1 MEQIVLHMPA
11 HPETLAVLGYMVV
24 VNKQVHSYQ
33 LEEIDQYL
41 MECGTSL
48 DNTCLPPILDG
59 QDDAIPLARAMEA
72 FIAEEL
78 AVQEGILFVLSVLA
92 NVDTCMDEGEK
103 KFLSDVGMKS
113 MISPERRD
121 QLLSLGKEK
130 ALALRNSNN
139 VLFQRPYKDPP
150 VQKSWFRRLI
160 DHIIAFFCRLFSIS
174 LQTSVESAAS
184 QDQDYKAAIQKCAEI
199 AKDDFTVVQ
208 PCYEAVISKCSTI
221 VHNLQEQQ
229 VHHRYH
235 SELSDNVSA
244 MISDL
249 AKNLSDSVLGQSQK
263 SEAALLQKERTL
275 PDFTISLLGRTK
287 AGKTTLHAIL
297 TGKGRDKIGSG
308 LQRTTRYNRVYQ
320 WNLLRLIDTPGFG
333 SAEAAGR
340 SDDEI
345 AAAVLDES
353 DIICFVVVDEGIQK
367 DILEFIQRAS
377 KRNKP
382 IIILLNHK
390 QNIRDSVHFK
400 RFLQKPT
407 DWLTTTG
414 ESNLQG
420 YSNRIYRFAQ
430 ENGFGN
436 LISVYPV
443 FLLAALMAQEP
454 EYTKYSKLLWES
466 SNLEPFIE
474 KLKSWITLSGPLK
487 RSQTLLD
494 GTIQDFSH
502 TEEKIQQELLPINQ
516 EIQALQTRW
525 PAIVTTIRKEQ
536 QVLMDQLKD
545 LLDDRFSRLK
555 KQEALNFAT
564 QYFDCKDDLSSKW
577 TEYLGSIHFERTLE
591 EDVKDLTDQF
601 LSKVDNT
608 VRDFLEDF
616 YFAFSS
622 DLSLGWGQ
630 KLSFDFRF
638 ATNIL
643 ASLLDAGGII
653 AGCILGLSNPAGWV
667 ITISGV
673 LLHILSR
680 LFTSQAKKRQEAIDA
695 LYEKL
700 SSQIEEKIPG
710 WRYSITEQIHNQT
723 EELIQKIDRVFSSA
737 TQELSDVIHT
747 CDGLANTYTEQR
759 QHLNQVYAW
768 RILAFMEG
776 KVERYANADI
786 GATVHDVERL
796 PGLIRIRTP
805 LSITIAPDALKDVIS
820 EQIEIVGTETA
831 S

>member
-59 QDDAIPLARAMEA
+59 QDDAIPLERAMEA
-72 FIAEEL
+72 FIAEEP
-78 AVQEGILFVLSVLA
+78 AVQEGILFALSVLA

-103 KFLSDVGMKS
+103 KLLSDVGMKS

-139 VLFQRPYKDPP
+139 VLFQRPYTDPP
-150 VQKSWFRRLI
+150 AQKSWFRRLI

-174 LQTSVESAAS
+174 LQTSVKNAAS

-208 PCYEAVISKCSTI
+208 PCYEAVISKCRTI
-221 VHNLQEQQ
+221 VQNLQEQQ

-502 TEEKIQQELLPINQ
+502 TEERIQQELLPINQ

-577 TEYLGSIHFERTLE
+577 TEYLDSIHFERTLE
-591 EDVKDLTDQF
+591 EDVKGLTDQF

-643 ASLLDAGGII
+643 ASLLDASGII
-653 AGCILGLSNPAGWV
+653 AGFILGLSNPAGWV

-673 LLHILSR
+673 LLHIFSR

-700 SSQIEEKIPG
+700 SSQIEEKIPS

-723 EELIQKIDRVFSSA
+723 EELIQKIDRLFSSA

-768 RILAFMEG
+768 RILTFMEG
-776 KVERYANADI
+776 KVERYADADI

-796 PGLIRIRTP
+796 PGLIRIHTP

>member
-59 QDDAIPLARAMEA
+59 QDDAIPLERAMEA
-72 FIAEEL
+72 FIAEEP
-78 AVQEGILFVLSVLA
+78 AVQEGILFALSVLA

-103 KFLSDVGMKS
+103 KLLSDVGMKS

-139 VLFQRPYKDPP
+139 VLFQRPYTDPP
-150 VQKSWFRRLI
+150 AQKSWFRRLI

-174 LQTSVESAAS
+174 LQTSVKNAAS

-199 AKDDFTVVQ
+199 AKDDFTVVR

-221 VHNLQEQQ
+221 VQNLQEQQ

-414 ESNLQG
+414 EANLQG

-474 KLKSWITLSGPLK
+474 KLKSWITFSGPLK

-502 TEEKIQQELLPINQ
+502 TEEKLQRELLPINQ

-525 PAIVTTIRKEQ
+525 PATVTTIRKEQ
-536 QVLMDQLKD
+536 QVLMDHLKD
-545 LLDDRFSRLK
+545 LLDERFSRLK

-577 TEYLGSIHFERTLE
+577 TEYLDSIHFERTLE
-591 EDVKDLTDQF
+591 EDVKELTNQF

-622 DLSLGWGQ
+622 DFSLDGGQ
-630 KLSFDFRF
+630 KLSFDFRL

-643 ASLLDAGGII
+643 ASLLDASGII
-653 AGCILGLSNPAGWV
+653 AGFILGLSNPAGWV

-673 LLHILSR
+673 LLHRLSR
-680 LFTSQAKKRQEAIDA
+680 LFTSQAEKRKQAIDA

-700 SSQIEEKIPG
+700 SSQIEEKIPS

-723 EELIQKIDRVFSSA
+723 EELIQKIDRLFSSA

-747 CDGLANTYTEQR
+747 CDGLANIYTEQR

-768 RILAFMEG
+768 RILTFMEG
-776 KVERYANADI
+776 KVERYADADI

-796 PGLIRIRTP
+796 PGLIRIHTP

-820 EQIEIVGTETA
+820 EQIEIVGTETV

>member
-1 MEQIVLHMPA
+1 MEQVALHKPA
-11 HPETLAVLGYMVV
+11 HPETLAVLGYMIV

-59 QDDAIPLARAMEA
+59 QDDAIPLERAMEA
-72 FIAEEL
+72 FIAEEP

-103 KFLSDVGMKS
+103 KLISTVGMKS
-113 MISPERRD
+113 MISPERRE

-139 VLFQRPYKDPP
+139 VLFQRPYTDPP
-150 VQKSWFRRLI
+150 KKKSLFRRLI
-160 DHIIAFFCRLFSIS
+160 DYIIAFFCRLFSIP
-174 LQTSVESAAS
+174 LQTSVENAAS

-199 AKDDFTVVQ
+199 AKDDFTVVR
-208 PCYEAVISKCSTI
+208 PCYEAVISKCSSI

-229 VHHRYH
+229 AHHRYH
-235 SELSDNVSA
+235 SKLSDSVSE
-244 MISDL
+244 IVSDF
-249 AKNLSDSVLGQSQK
+249 AQNLSDSVLSQSQK
-263 SEAALLQKERTL
+263 SEAELLQKERTL

-297 TGKGRDKIGSG
+297 TGEGRDKIGSG

-414 ESNLQG
+414 EANLQG

-502 TEEKIQQELLPINQ
+502 TEEKLQRELLPINQ

-525 PAIVTTIRKEQ
+525 PATVTTIRKEQ
-536 QVLMDQLKD
+536 QVLMDHLKD

-577 TEYLGSIHFERTLE
+577 TEYLDSIHFERTLE
-591 EDVKDLTDQF
+591 EDVKELTNQF

-622 DLSLGWGQ
+622 DLSLDGGQ
-630 KLSFDFRF
+630 KLSFNFRL

-643 ASLLDAGGII
+643 ASLMDAGGLI
-653 AGCILGLSNPAGWV
+653 ASFFIPFGWV
-667 ITISGV
+667 IAIPGAI
-673 LLHILSR
+673 LHILSR
-680 LFTSQAKKRQEAIDA
+680 LFTSQAEKRKQAIDA
-695 LYEKL
+695 LYGKL
-700 SSQIEEKIPG
+700 SSQIEEKIPS
-710 WRYSITEQIHNQT
+710 WRYSITEQIHKQT
-723 EELIQKIDRVFSSA
+723 EELIQKSDRAFSSA
-737 TQELSDVIHT
+737 TQELNDVIHT
-747 CDGLANTYTEQR
+747 CDGLANIYTEQR

-768 RILAFMEG
+768 RILTFMEG
-776 KVERYANADI
+776 KVEMYADTDI
-786 GATVHDVERL
+786 GAVVHDVERL
-796 PGLIRIRTP
+796 PGLIRIHTP

-820 EQIEIVGTETA
+820 EQIEIVGTETV

>member
-1 MEQIVLHMPA
+1 MEQVALHKPA
-11 HPETLAVLGYMVV
+11 HPETLAVLGYMIV

-59 QDDAIPLARAMEA
+59 QDDAIPLERAT
-72 FIAEEL
+72 EEP

-103 KFLSDVGMKS
+103 KLISTVGMKS
-113 MISPERRD
+113 MISPERRE

-139 VLFQRPYKDPP
+139 VLFQRPYTDPP
-150 VQKSWFRRLI
+150 KKKSLFRRLI
-160 DHIIAFFCRLFSIS
+160 DYIIAFFCRLFSIP
-174 LQTSVESAAS
+174 LQTSVENAAS

-199 AKDDFTVVQ
+199 AKDDFTVVR
-208 PCYEAVISKCSTI
+208 PCYEAVISKCSSI

-229 VHHRYH
+229 AHHRYH
-235 SELSDNVSA
+235 SKLSDSVSE
-244 MISDL
+244 IVSDF
-249 AKNLSDSVLGQSQK
+249 AQNLSDSVLSQSQK
-263 SEAALLQKERTL
+263 SEAELLQKERTL

-297 TGKGRDKIGSG
+297 TGEGRDKIGSG

-414 ESNLQG
+414 EANLQG

-474 KLKSWITLSGPLK
+474 KLKSWITFSGPLK

-502 TEEKIQQELLPINQ
+502 TEEKLQRELLPINQ

-525 PAIVTTIRKEQ
+525 PATVTTIRKEQ
-536 QVLMDQLKD
+536 QVLMDHLKD
-545 LLDDRFSRLK
+545 LLDERFSRLK

-577 TEYLGSIHFERTLE
+577 TEYLDSIHFERTLE
-591 EDVKDLTDQF
+591 EDVKELTNQF

-622 DLSLGWGQ
+622 DLSLDGGQ
-630 KLSFDFRF
+630 KLSFNFRL

-643 ASLLDAGGII
+643 ASLMDAGGLI
-653 AGCILGLSNPAGWV
+653 ASFFIPFGWV
-667 ITISGV
+667 IAIPGAI
-673 LLHILSR
+673 LHILSR
-680 LFTSQAKKRQEAIDA
+680 LFTSQAEKRKQAIDA
-695 LYEKL
+695 LYGKL
-700 SSQIEEKIPG
+700 SSQIEEKIPS
-710 WRYSITEQIHNQT
+710 WRYSITEQIHKQT
-723 EELIQKIDRVFSSA
+723 EELIQKSDRAFSSA
-737 TQELSDVIHT
+737 TQELNDVIHT
-747 CDGLANTYTEQR
+747 CDGLANIYTEQR

-768 RILAFMEG
+768 RILTFMEG
-776 KVERYANADI
+776 KVEMYADTDI
-786 GATVHDVERL
+786 GAVVHDVERL
-796 PGLIRIRTP
+796 PGLIRIHTP

-820 EQIEIVGTETA
+820 EQIEIVGTETV

>member
-1 MEQIVLHMPA
+1 
-11 HPETLAVLGYMVV
+11 
-24 VNKQVHSYQ
+24 
-33 LEEIDQYL
+33 
-41 MECGTSL
+41 
-48 DNTCLPPILDG
+48 
-59 QDDAIPLARAMEA
+59 
-72 FIAEEL
+72 
-78 AVQEGILFVLSVLA
+78 
-92 NVDTCMDEGEK
+92 
-103 KFLSDVGMKS
+103 
-113 MISPERRD
+113 
-121 QLLSLGKEK
+121 
-130 ALALRNSNN
+130 
-139 VLFQRPYKDPP
+139 DPP
-150 VQKSWFRRLI
+150 KKKSLFRRLI
-160 DHIIAFFCRLFSIS
+160 DYIIAFFCRLFSIP
-174 LQTSVESAAS
+174 LQTSVENAAS

-199 AKDDFTVVQ
+199 AKDDFTVVR
-208 PCYEAVISKCSTI
+208 PCYEAVISKCSSI

-229 VHHRYH
+229 AHHRYH
-235 SELSDNVSA
+235 SKLSDSVSE
-244 MISDL
+244 IVSDF
-249 AKNLSDSVLGQSQK
+249 AQNLSDSVLSQSQK
-263 SEAALLQKERTL
+263 SEAELLQKERTL

-297 TGKGRDKIGSG
+297 TGEGRDKIGSG

-414 ESNLQG
+414 EANLQG

-474 KLKSWITLSGPLK
+474 KLKSWITFSGPLK

-502 TEEKIQQELLPINQ
+502 TEEKLQRELLPINQ

-525 PAIVTTIRKEQ
+525 PATVTTIRKEQ
-536 QVLMDQLKD
+536 QVLMDHLKD
-545 LLDDRFSRLK
+545 LLDERFSRLK

-577 TEYLGSIHFERTLE
+577 TEYLDSIHFERTLE
-591 EDVKDLTDQF
+591 EDVKELTNQF

-622 DLSLGWGQ
+622 DLSLDGGQ
-630 KLSFDFRF
+630 KLSFNFRL

-643 ASLLDAGGII
+643 ASLMDAGGLI
-653 AGCILGLSNPAGWV
+653 ASFFIPFGWV
-667 ITISGV
+667 IAIPGAI
-673 LLHILSR
+673 LHILSR
-680 LFTSQAKKRQEAIDA
+680 LFTSQAEKRKQAIDA
-695 LYEKL
+695 LYGKL
-700 SSQIEEKIPG
+700 SSQIEEKIPS
-710 WRYSITEQIHNQT
+710 WRYSITEQIHKQT
-723 EELIQKIDRVFSSA
+723 EELIQKSDRAFSSA
-737 TQELSDVIHT
+737 TQELNDVIHT
-747 CDGLANTYTEQR
+747 CDGLANIYTEQR

-768 RILAFMEG
+768 RILTFMEG
-776 KVERYANADI
+776 KVEMYADTDI
-786 GATVHDVERL
+786 GAVVHDVERL
-796 PGLIRIRTP
+796 PGLIRIHTP

-820 EQIEIVGTETA
+820 EQIEIVGTETV

>member
-249 AKNLSDSVLGQSQK
+249 AKNLSTSVLGQSQK

-502 TEEKIQQELLPINQ
+502 TEERIQQELLPINQ
-516 EIQALQTRW
+516 ETQALQTRW

-555 KQEALNFAT
+555 KQGALNFAT

-673 LLHILSR
+673 LLHIFSR

-759 QHLNQVYAW
+759 QRLNQVYAW

-776 KVERYANADI
+776 KVERYADADI

>member
-502 TEEKIQQELLPINQ
+502 TEERIQQELLPINQ

-577 TEYLGSIHFERTLE
+577 TEYLGSIHFEQTLE
-591 EDVKDLTDQF
+591 EDVKGLTDQF

-673 LLHILSR
+673 LLHIFSR

-768 RILAFMEG
+768 RILTFMEG
-776 KVERYANADI
+776 KVERYADADI

>member
-1 MEQIVLHMPA
+1 M
-11 HPETLAVLGYMVV
+11 
-24 VNKQVHSYQ
+24 
-33 LEEIDQYL
+33 
-41 MECGTSL
+41 
-48 DNTCLPPILDG
+48 
-59 QDDAIPLARAMEA
+59 
-72 FIAEEL
+72 
-78 AVQEGILFVLSVLA
+78 
-92 NVDTCMDEGEK
+92 
-103 KFLSDVGMKS
+103 
-113 MISPERRD
+113 
-121 QLLSLGKEK
+121 
-130 ALALRNSNN
+130 
-139 VLFQRPYKDPP
+139 
-150 VQKSWFRRLI
+150 
-160 DHIIAFFCRLFSIS
+160 
-174 LQTSVESAAS
+174 
-184 QDQDYKAAIQKCAEI
+184 
-199 AKDDFTVVQ
+199 
-208 PCYEAVISKCSTI
+208 
-221 VHNLQEQQ
+221 
-229 VHHRYH
+229 
-235 SELSDNVSA
+235 
-244 MISDL
+244 
-249 AKNLSDSVLGQSQK
+249 
-263 SEAALLQKERTL
+263 
-275 PDFTISLLGRTK
+275 
-287 AGKTTLHAIL
+287 
-297 TGKGRDKIGSG
+297 
-308 LQRTTRYNRVYQ
+308 QRTTRYNRVYQ

-414 ESNLQG
+414 EANLQG

-454 EYTKYSKLLWES
+454 EYTNYSKLLWES

-502 TEEKIQQELLPINQ
+502 TEEKLQRELLPINQ

-525 PAIVTTIRKEQ
+525 PATVTTIRKEQ
-536 QVLMDQLKD
+536 QVLMDHLKD
-545 LLDDRFSRLK
+545 LLDERFSRLK

-577 TEYLGSIHFERTLE
+577 TEYLDSIHFERTLE
-591 EDVKDLTDQF
+591 EDVKELTNQF

-643 ASLLDAGGII
+643 ASLLDASGII
-653 AGCILGLSNPAGWV
+653 AGFILGLSNPAGWV

-673 LLHILSR
+673 LLHRFSR

-700 SSQIEEKIPG
+700 SSQIEEKIPS

-723 EELIQKIDRVFSSA
+723 EELIQKIDRLFSSA

-768 RILAFMEG
+768 RILTFMEG
-776 KVERYANADI
+776 KVERYADADI

-796 PGLIRIRTP
+796 PGLIRIHTP

>member
-103 KFLSDVGMKS
+103 KFFSDVGMKS

-249 AKNLSDSVLGQSQK
+249 AKNLSTSVLGQSQK

-502 TEEKIQQELLPINQ
+502 TEERIQQELLPINQ

-673 LLHILSR
+673 LLHIFSR

-759 QHLNQVYAW
+759 QRLNQVYAW

-776 KVERYANADI
+776 KVERYADADI

>member
-1 MEQIVLHMPA
+1 M
-11 HPETLAVLGYMVV
+11 
-24 VNKQVHSYQ
+24 
-33 LEEIDQYL
+33 
-41 MECGTSL
+41 
-48 DNTCLPPILDG
+48 
-59 QDDAIPLARAMEA
+59 
-72 FIAEEL
+72 
-78 AVQEGILFVLSVLA
+78 
-92 NVDTCMDEGEK
+92 
-103 KFLSDVGMKS
+103 
-113 MISPERRD
+113 
-121 QLLSLGKEK
+121 
-130 ALALRNSNN
+130 
-139 VLFQRPYKDPP
+139 
-150 VQKSWFRRLI
+150 FRRLI
-160 DHIIAFFCRLFSIS
+160 DYIIAFFCRLFSIP
-174 LQTSVESAAS
+174 LQTSVENAAS

-199 AKDDFTVVQ
+199 AKDDFTVVR
-208 PCYEAVISKCSTI
+208 PCYEAVISKCSSI

-229 VHHRYH
+229 AHHRYH
-235 SELSDNVSA
+235 SKLSDSVSE
-244 MISDL
+244 IVSDF
-249 AKNLSDSVLGQSQK
+249 AQNLSDSVLSQSQK
-263 SEAALLQKERTL
+263 SEAELLQKERTL

-297 TGKGRDKIGSG
+297 TGEGRDKIGSG

-414 ESNLQG
+414 EANLQG

-502 TEEKIQQELLPINQ
+502 TEEKLQRELLPINQ

-525 PAIVTTIRKEQ
+525 PATVTTIRKEQ
-536 QVLMDQLKD
+536 QVLMDHLKD

-577 TEYLGSIHFERTLE
+577 TEYLDSIHFERTLE
-591 EDVKDLTDQF
+591 EDVKELTNQF

-622 DLSLGWGQ
+622 DLSLDGGQ
-630 KLSFDFRF
+630 KLSFNFRL

-643 ASLLDAGGII
+643 ASLMDAGGLI
-653 AGCILGLSNPAGWV
+653 ASFFIPLGWAIAIPGA
-667 ITISGV
+667 I
-673 LLHILSR
+673 LHILSR
-680 LFTSQAKKRQEAIDA
+680 LFTSQAEKRKQAIDA
-695 LYEKL
+695 LYGKL
-700 SSQIEEKIPG
+700 SSQIEEKIPS
-710 WRYSITEQIHNQT
+710 WRYSITEQIHKQT
-723 EELIQKIDRVFSSA
+723 EELIQKSDRAFSSA
-737 TQELSDVIHT
+737 TQELNDVIHT
-747 CDGLANTYTEQR
+747 CDGLANIYTEQR

-768 RILAFMEG
+768 RILTFMEG
-776 KVERYANADI
+776 KVEMYADTDI
-786 GATVHDVERL
+786 GAVVHDVERL
-796 PGLIRIRTP
+796 PGLIRIHTP

-820 EQIEIVGTETA
+820 EQIEIVGTETV

>member
-1 MEQIVLHMPA
+1 MEQVTLHMPA

-59 QDDAIPLARAMEA
+59 QDDAIPLEQAMDA
-72 FIAEEL
+72 FITEEP
-78 AVQEGILFVLSVLA
+78 AVQEGVLFVLSVLA

-103 KFLSDVGMKS
+103 KLLSDVGMRS
-113 MISPERRD
+113 MISPERRE

-139 VLFQRPYKDPP
+139 VLFQRPYTDPP
-150 VQKSWFRRLI
+150 VKKSLFRRLI
-160 DHIIAFFCRLFSIS
+160 DHIIAFFCRLFSIP
-174 LQTSVESAAS
+174 LQTSVENAAS

-199 AKDDFTVVQ
+199 AKDDFTVVR
-208 PCYEAVISKCSTI
+208 PCYEAVISKCSAI

-235 SELSDNVSA
+235 SKLSDSVSEV
-244 MISDL
+244 ISDF
-249 AKNLSDSVLGQSQK
+249 AQNLSDSVLGQSQK

-297 TGKGRDKIGSG
+297 TGEGRDKIGSG

-333 SAEAAGR
+333 SAETAGR

-390 QNIRDSVHFK
+390 QNIRDPVRFK

-414 ESNLQG
+414 EANLQG

-430 ENGFGN
+430 EKGFGN

-454 EYTKYSKLLWES
+454 EYAKYSKLLWES

-494 GTIQDFSH
+494 GTIQDFSL
-502 TEEKIQQELLPINQ
+502 TEERIQQELLPINQ

-525 PAIVTTIRKEQ
+525 PATVTTIRKEQ
-536 QVLMDQLKD
+536 QVLMDHLKD
-545 LLDDRFSRLK
+545 LLDDHFSRLK
-555 KQEALNFAT
+555 NQEARNFAA
-564 QYFDCKDDLSSKW
+564 QYFDCKDDLSFKW
-577 TEYLGSIHFERTLE
+577 TEYLDSIHFERTLE
-591 EDVKDLTDQF
+591 EDVKELTDQF

-630 KLSFDFRF
+630 KLSFNFRF
-638 ATNIL
+638 AFNIL
-643 ASLLDAGGII
+643 ASLVDAGGII
-653 AGCILGLSNPAGWV
+653 AGFILGLSNPAGWV

-673 LLHILSR
+673 LLHIFSR
-680 LFTSQAKKRQEAIDA
+680 LFTSQAEKRKQAIDT

-700 SSQIEEKIPG
+700 SSQIEEKIPS
-710 WRYSITEQIHNQT
+710 WQYSITEQIHNQT
-723 EELIQKIDRVFSSA
+723 EELIQKIDRTFSSA
-737 TQELSDVIHT
+737 AQELGDVIHT
-747 CDGLANTYTEQR
+747 CDGLANTYAEQR

-768 RILAFMEG
+768 RILTFMEG
-776 KVERYANADI
+776 KDEIYADTDV
-786 GATVHDVERL
+786 GAIVRDVERL
-796 PGLIRIRTP
+796 PGLIRIHTP
-805 LSITIAPDALKDVIS
+805 LSITIAPDTLKDVIS
-820 EQIEIVGTETA
+820 EQIEIIGTETV

>member
-1 MEQIVLHMPA
+1 MEQVALQMPA

-41 MECGTSL
+41 MECGASL
-48 DNTCLPPILDG
+48 DNTCLPSILDG
-59 QDDAIPLARAMEA
+59 QDDAIPLERAMEA
-72 FIAEEL
+72 FIAEET

-92 NVDTCMDEGEK
+92 NVDTCMDEREK
-103 KFLSDVGMKS
+103 KLLSDVGMKS
-113 MISPERRD
+113 MISPERRE
-121 QLLSLGKEK
+121 QLLSFGKEK

-139 VLFQRPYKDPP
+139 VLFQRPYTDPP
-150 VQKSWFRRLI
+150 VKKSLFRRLI
-160 DHIIAFFCRLFSIS
+160 DHIIAFFCRLFSIP
-174 LQTSVESAAS
+174 LRTSVENAAS
-184 QDQDYKAAIQKCAEI
+184 QDQDYQAAIQKCAEI
-199 AKDDFTVVQ
+199 AKDDFTVVR
-208 PCYEAVISKCSTI
+208 PCYEAVISKCSSI

-229 VHHRYH
+229 AHNRYH
-235 SELSDNVSA
+235 SKLSDSVSEI
-244 MISDL
+244 ISDFSQ
-249 AKNLSDSVLGQSQK
+249 NLSDSVLSQSQK

-297 TGKGRDKIGSG
+297 TGEGRDKIGSG

-333 SAEAAGR
+333 SAEATGR

-414 ESNLQG
+414 EANLQG

-502 TEEKIQQELLPINQ
+502 TEEKLQRELLPINQ

-525 PAIVTTIRKEQ
+525 PATVATIRKEQ
-536 QVLMDQLKD
+536 QVLMDYLKD

-555 KQEALNFAT
+555 KQGALNFAT

-577 TEYLGSIHFERTLE
+577 TEYLDSIHFERTLE
-591 EDVKDLTDQF
+591 EDVKELTNQF

-622 DLSLGWGQ
+622 DLSLDRGQ
-630 KLSFDFRF
+630 KLSFNFRL

-643 ASLLDAGGII
+643 ASLMDAGGLIASFII
-653 AGCILGLSNPAGWV
+653 PFGWV
-667 ITISGV
+667 IAIPGAI
-673 LLHILSR
+673 LHRLSR
-680 LFTSQAKKRQEAIDA
+680 LFTSQAEKRKQAIDA
-695 LYEKL
+695 LYGKL
-700 SSQIEEKIPG
+700 ISQIEEKIPS
-710 WRYSITEQIHNQT
+710 WRYSITEQIHKQT
-723 EELIQKIDRVFSSA
+723 EELIQKSDRAFSSA

-747 CDGLANTYTEQR
+747 CDGLANIYTEQR

-768 RILAFMEG
+768 RILTFMEG
-776 KVERYANADI
+776 KVEMYADTDI
-786 GATVHDVERL
+786 GAVVHDVERL
-796 PGLIRIRTP
+796 PGLIRIHTP

-820 EQIEIVGTETA
+820 EQIEIVGTETV

>member
-1 MEQIVLHMPA
+1 MEQVALHMPA
-11 HPETLAVLGYMVV
+11 HSETLAVLGYMVV

-59 QDDAIPLARAMEA
+59 QDDAIPLERAMEA
-72 FIAEEL
+72 FIAEEP

-103 KFLSDVGMKS
+103 KLLSAVGMKS
-113 MISPERRD
+113 MISPERRE

-139 VLFQRPYKDPP
+139 VLFQRPYTDPP
-150 VQKSWFRRLI
+150 KKKSLFRRLI
-160 DHIIAFFCRLFSIS
+160 DYIIAFFCRLFSIP
-174 LQTSVESAAS
+174 LQTSVENAAS

-199 AKDDFTVVQ
+199 AKDDFTVVR
-208 PCYEAVISKCSTI
+208 PCYEAVISKCSSI

-229 VHHRYH
+229 AHHRYH
-235 SELSDNVSA
+235 SKLSDSVSE
-244 MISDL
+244 IVSDF
-249 AKNLSDSVLGQSQK
+249 AQNLSDSVLSQSQK
-263 SEAALLQKERTL
+263 SEAELLQKERTL

-297 TGKGRDKIGSG
+297 TGEGRDKIGSG

-414 ESNLQG
+414 EANLQG

-502 TEEKIQQELLPINQ
+502 TEEKLQRELLPINQ

-525 PAIVTTIRKEQ
+525 PATVTTIRKEQ
-536 QVLMDQLKD
+536 QVLMDHLKD

-577 TEYLGSIHFERTLE
+577 TEYLDSIHFERTLE
-591 EDVKDLTDQF
+591 EDVKELTNQF

-622 DLSLGWGQ
+622 DLSLDGGQ
-630 KLSFDFRF
+630 KLSFNFRL

-643 ASLLDAGGII
+643 ASLMDAGGLI
-653 AGCILGLSNPAGWV
+653 ASFFIPLGWV
-667 ITISGV
+667 IAIPGAI
-673 LLHILSR
+673 LHILSR
-680 LFTSQAKKRQEAIDA
+680 LFTSQAEKRKQAIDA
-695 LYEKL
+695 LYGKL
-700 SSQIEEKIPG
+700 SSQIEEKIPS
-710 WRYSITEQIHNQT
+710 WRYSITEQIHKQT
-723 EELIQKIDRVFSSA
+723 EELIQKSDRAFSSA
-737 TQELSDVIHT
+737 TQELNDVIHT
-747 CDGLANTYTEQR
+747 CDGLANIYTEQR

-768 RILAFMEG
+768 RILTFMEG
-776 KVERYANADI
+776 KVEMYADTDI
-786 GATVHDVERL
+786 GAVVHDVERL
-796 PGLIRIRTP
+796 PGLIRIHTP

-820 EQIEIVGTETA
+820 EQIEIVGTETV

>member
-1 MEQIVLHMPA
+1 M
-11 HPETLAVLGYMVV
+11 
-24 VNKQVHSYQ
+24 
-33 LEEIDQYL
+33 
-41 MECGTSL
+41 
-48 DNTCLPPILDG
+48 
-59 QDDAIPLARAMEA
+59 
-72 FIAEEL
+72 
-78 AVQEGILFVLSVLA
+78 
-92 NVDTCMDEGEK
+92 
-103 KFLSDVGMKS
+103 
-113 MISPERRD
+113 
-121 QLLSLGKEK
+121 
-130 ALALRNSNN
+130 ALRNSNN
-139 VLFQRPYKDPP
+139 VLFQRPYTDPP
-150 VQKSWFRRLI
+150 KKKSLFRRLI
-160 DHIIAFFCRLFSIS
+160 DYIIAFFCRLFSIP
-174 LQTSVESAAS
+174 LQTSVENAAS

-199 AKDDFTVVQ
+199 AKDDFTVVR
-208 PCYEAVISKCSTI
+208 PCYEAVISKCSSI

-229 VHHRYH
+229 AHHRYH
-235 SELSDNVSA
+235 SKLSDSVSE
-244 MISDL
+244 IVSDF
-249 AKNLSDSVLGQSQK
+249 AQNLSDSVLSQSQK
-263 SEAALLQKERTL
+263 SEAELLQKERTL

-297 TGKGRDKIGSG
+297 TGEGRDKIGSG

-414 ESNLQG
+414 EANLQG

-474 KLKSWITLSGPLK
+474 KLKSWITFSGPLK

-502 TEEKIQQELLPINQ
+502 TEEKLQRELLPINQ

-525 PAIVTTIRKEQ
+525 PATVTTIRKEQ
-536 QVLMDQLKD
+536 QVLMDHLKD
-545 LLDDRFSRLK
+545 LLDERFSRLK

-577 TEYLGSIHFERTLE
+577 TEYLDSIHFERTLE
-591 EDVKDLTDQF
+591 EDVKELTNQF

-622 DLSLGWGQ
+622 DLSLDGGQ
-630 KLSFDFRF
+630 KLSFNFRL

-643 ASLLDAGGII
+643 ASLMDAGGLI
-653 AGCILGLSNPAGWV
+653 ASFFIPFGWV
-667 ITISGV
+667 IAIPGAI
-673 LLHILSR
+673 LHILSR
-680 LFTSQAKKRQEAIDA
+680 LFTSQAEKRKQAIDA
-695 LYEKL
+695 LYGKL
-700 SSQIEEKIPG
+700 SSQIEEKIPS
-710 WRYSITEQIHNQT
+710 WRYSITEQIHKQT
-723 EELIQKIDRVFSSA
+723 EELIQKSDRAFSSA
-737 TQELSDVIHT
+737 TQELNDVIHT
-747 CDGLANTYTEQR
+747 CDGLANIYTEQR

-768 RILAFMEG
+768 RILTFMEG
-776 KVERYANADI
+776 KVEMYADTDI
-786 GATVHDVERL
+786 GAVVHDVERL
-796 PGLIRIRTP
+796 PGLIRIHTP

-820 EQIEIVGTETA
+820 EQIEIVGTETV